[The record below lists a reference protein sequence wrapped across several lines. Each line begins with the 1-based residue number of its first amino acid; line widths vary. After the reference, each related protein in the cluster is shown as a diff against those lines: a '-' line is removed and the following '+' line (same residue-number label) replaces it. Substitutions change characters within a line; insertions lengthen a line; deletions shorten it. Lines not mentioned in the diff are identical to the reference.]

1 MEFYLIQN
9 QSHLLHR
16 IIQKTYL
23 SIITALFC
31 VGFDVV
37 ITDIK
42 TNTFSWP
49 WPPCEYI
56 YIHIDMH
63 VLHVSICICMC
74 VNFIYLIIY
83 VRDKHEA
90 LHCSMENSIVPK
102 CCTVTRSLHPGSTT
116 IYLAIEIRAHKLR
129 LPALIVMKDCYQF
142 FVLDTLCIYLPSANK
157 YCVMVTCVL
166 FCILN
171 EHYVTSCQ

>member
-9 QSHLLHR
+9 QSHLLHK
-16 IIQKTYL
+16 IIVKTYS
-23 SIITALFC
+23 SIITTLFC
-31 VGFDVV
+31 VGFGVV

-56 YIHIDMH
+56 CIYGCFACIYMYMH
-63 VLHVSICICMC
+63 VCLFY
-74 VNFIYLIIY
+74 FIYLIIY
-83 VRDKHEA
+83 VRDKYKA
-90 LHCSMENSIVPK
+90 LHCIMENNIVPK
-102 CCTVTRSLHPGSTT
+102 CCTVTRSLHPVLPT
-116 IYLAIEIRAHKLR
+116 IYLAIEIRDHKPR
-129 LPALIVMKDCYQF
+129 FPALIVMKDCYHF
-142 FVLDTLCIYLPSANK
+142 FLDTLFIYLPSANENSI
-157 YCVMVTCVL
+157 MVTCVL